1 MNRGVVAYWIFCI
14 VNGPKRSM
22 NRRMYL
28 AGYSQVAEQVSIGTG
43 ISDAMLSNASETL
56 PRLRLT
62 KPHSPYFRETNEV
75 KSPSILADANEKPPA
90 LPIPFVD
97 RYLTLPVPRT
107 SFRTLQAWEG
117 AVSALNEHTFTATLV
132 DLSNRTPDEEAEV
145 SFEEVTDDEREL
157 VRVGAVFLLSV
168 GYSISEGGQRSRS
181 AILRFR
187 RLPVWTESSLV
198 KARREAQQLAAEIRW
213 Q

>member
-1 MNRGVVAYWIFCI
+1 MN
-14 VNGPKRSM
+14 
-22 NRRMYL
+22 
-28 AGYSQVAEQVSIGTG
+28 EQESIETG
-43 ISDAMLSNASETL
+43 ITHAMPNEASET
-56 PRLRLT
+56 PPSLRLIE
-62 KPHSPYFRETNEV
+62 PHSQSFREANEV
-75 KSPSILADANEKPPA
+75 NSPSILADANKKPST
-90 LPIPFVD
+90 LSIPFVD
-97 RYLTLPVPRT
+97 RSLTLPVPRT

-117 AVSALNEHTFTATLV
+117 VVIAINDDTFTATLV

-187 RLPVWTESSLV
+187 RLPVWTESSLA
-198 KARREAQQLAAEIRW
+198 KAKREAQKLATEIRW